1 MSSGRSLLRR
11 HLAKIAQLFIV
22 ALLLGTALSQQASA
36 QIISFTS
43 PIQLIDNDANQGSP
57 TIIAFNNQLVMY
69 YVNHSNNTIYVDRGL
84 TGNPQST
91 GIQVWSAE
99 ITDVGAAVLFPCGS
113 FTCPTMLLS
122 YVNPNQSATFATS
135 TDGLNFGP
143 GVTPS
148 PSALGVGNQNVY
160 TSLVPAMTSSAS
172 FNNRAPTAAL
182 IASVGATDHLVYMS
196 TTNDGQSFS
205 ELYGTGQAVSN
216 FTTTSRPSLAYWAA
230 TGEILIGFTS
240 NQPGTRVAVVG
251 PADTGPGAPKVV
263 RADISWGNNNRSGN
277 FAGLGL
283 TSFGNVF
290 YVFGQ
295 DTASSQNLKYIY
307 TSDGTSWSGP
317 VNPGNQMRWTPSLT
331 GDPNVVFT
339 LVYQDDGNTNI
350 SYRQFQ

>member
-1 MSSGRSLLRR
+1 MSSGRSLFRT

-36 QIISFTS
+36 QIIPFSP

-69 YVNHSNNTIYVDRGL
+69 YVNHSNNTIFVDFGL
-84 TGNPQST
+84 SGNPRST
-91 GIQVWSAE
+91 GIAVWSAE
-99 ITDVGAAVLFPCGS
+99 ITDVGAAVLFPCGG
-113 FTCPTMLLS
+113 FTCPTVLLS
-122 YVNPNQSATFATS
+122 YVSPNQSATFATS

-148 PSALGVGNQNVY
+148 SFSLGVGNQNVY
-160 TSLVPAMTSSAS
+160 TSLVPAVTSSAS
-172 FNNRAPTAAL
+172 VNGRAPTTAI
-182 IASVGATDHLVYMS
+182 IASVGAADHLVYLS
-196 TTNDGQSFS
+196 ETADGQRFQ
-205 ELYGTGQAVSN
+205 EFYTTGQAVSN
-216 FTTTSRPSLAYWAA
+216 FTTTSRPSLAVWPA
-230 TGEILIGFTS
+230 TNELLIGFTS

-251 PADTGPGAPKVV
+251 FADRGPGVPGPV
-263 RADISWGNNNRSGN
+263 RTDISWGNNNRSGN

-283 TSFGNVF
+283 VAFGNFF

-307 TSDGTSWSGP
+307 SSDGTSWSGP
-317 VNPGNQMRWTPSLT
+317 VFPGNQMRWTPSL
-331 GDPNVVFT
+331 GGFPEVIFT